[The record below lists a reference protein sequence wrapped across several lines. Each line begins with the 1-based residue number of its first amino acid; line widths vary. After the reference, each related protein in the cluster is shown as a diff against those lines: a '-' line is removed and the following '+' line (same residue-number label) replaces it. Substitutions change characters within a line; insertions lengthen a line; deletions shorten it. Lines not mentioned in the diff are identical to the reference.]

1 VAEETT
7 ELPERPKG
15 RYQPVPRVMGA
26 ILLTFTLFAF
36 FALRAVPSVSVD
48 GKVKH
53 HHATTTAVAGVTTT
67 TTLGRSQVRVQVANG
82 TKTAGLA
89 AAVTARLMT
98 QGWNMLPKLNGPRV
112 GHTAIYYKSG
122 YASQAVLIRQFLGAG
137 TLQLWT
143 GAAPV
148 PGALDDQIIVLLG
161 PDIAH

>member
-1 VAEETT
+1 MAEKSI

-15 RYQPVPRVMGA
+15 RYQPTPRAMGA
-26 ILLTFTLFAF
+26 ILLSFALVAF
-36 FALRAVPSVSVD
+36 FALKASPSISVG
-48 GKVKH
+48 GKIKH
-53 HHATTTAVAGVTTT
+53 HHSTTTAVAGVTT

-89 AAVTARLMT
+89 AAVTARLIT
-98 QGWNMLPKLNGPRV
+98 QGWNVLPKLNGPRV
-112 GHTAIYYKSG
+112 GHTAIYYKSD
-122 YASQAVLIRQFLGAG
+122 YAPQAVLIRQFLGAG

>member
-1 VAEETT
+1 
-7 ELPERPKG
+7 
-15 RYQPVPRVMGA
+15 MGA

>member
-1 VAEETT
+1 MADEIT
-7 ELPERPKG
+7 ESPERPKG
-15 RYQPVPRVMGA
+15 RFQPAPRVMGA
-26 ILLTFTLFAF
+26 ILLTFGLVTF
-36 FALRAVPSVSVD
+36 FSLRAVPSISVD
-48 GKVKH
+48 GTVKH
-53 HHATTTAVAGVTTT
+53 HHASTTPVDGGTT

-122 YASQAVLIRQFLGAG
+122 YASQAVQIRQFLGAG

>member
-1 VAEETT
+1 MAEETT

-26 ILLTFTLFAF
+26 ILFTFALFAF

-48 GKVKH
+48 GKIKH
-53 HHATTTAVAGVTTT
+53 HHATTTAGAGVTT

>member
-1 VAEETT
+1 MADEIT
-7 ELPERPKG
+7 ESPERPKG
-15 RYQPVPRVMGA
+15 RYQPVPRAMGA
-26 ILLTFTLFAF
+26 ILLSFALVAF
-36 FALRAVPSVSVD
+36 FALKASPSISVA
-48 GKVKH
+48 GKINH
-53 HHATTTAVAGVTTT
+53 HHATTTAVAGVTT

-122 YASQAVLIRQFLGAG
+122 YASQAVAIRQYLGAG

-161 PDIAH
+161 PDISH

>member
-1 VAEETT
+1 VADEIT
-7 ELPERPKG
+7 ESPERPKG
-15 RYQPVPRVMGA
+15 RYQPVPRVTGA
-26 ILLTFTLFAF
+26 ILLTFALFAF

-53 HHATTTAVAGVTTT
+53 HNPTTTAVEGVTTT
-67 TTLGRSQVRVQVANG
+67 SLGRSQVRVQVANG

-122 YASQAVLIRQFLGAG
+122 YASQAVQIRQYLGAG

-161 PDIAH
+161 PDISN

>member
-7 ELPERPKG
+7 ELPKRLKG
-15 RYQPVPRVMGA
+15 KYQPAPRAMGA
-26 ILLTFTLFAF
+26 ILVTFAVISF
-36 FALRAVPSVSVD
+36 FALRAVPAISVD

-53 HHATTTAVAGVTTT
+53 HRATTTAVAGVT

>member
-1 VAEETT
+1 
-7 ELPERPKG
+7 
-15 RYQPVPRVMGA
+15 
-26 ILLTFTLFAF
+26 
-36 FALRAVPSVSVD
+36 
-48 GKVKH
+48 VKH
-53 HHATTTAVAGVTTT
+53 HNATTTAVDGVTT

-89 AAVTARLMT
+89 AAVTARLIT

-122 YASQAVLIRQFLGAG
+122 YASQAVQIRQYLGAG

-161 PDIAH
+161 PDISN